1 VSEFGNILIGGIVTG
16 AVYALL
22 AVGYSL
28 VFSVSGALNLAQG
41 AFVAG
46 GALVMYTFEHNAHLS
61 VPLAFVASVAVIT
74 AIVAVI
80 EWLVVRPAIV
90 RVSHASL
97 LMLMGGLLTAF
108 QGAAFLIWGSDP
120 VSLKPFT
127 GSKPLHIGGLFV
139 SPQALWVLGAAALS
153 IGTLAWVM
161 SRTSIGKALRATAE
175 NRIAA
180 RIVGV
185 PTDRMI
191 LLSFMAA
198 AVLGVIAGA
207 VIAPLTQLDFA
218 TMTSYTT
225 QGLIAVTL
233 GGLGT
238 IFGSVAGGL
247 VLGIVQALVSGYVSS
262 LFSTAISL
270 LVLIAIIVLRPQGIL
285 GRMRGIRADV
295 AERASWRIYSP
306 PRLPRRWALGGGAAI
321 VVLMFLLPAV
331 LGPGDMRAANIT
343 GCFCLTI
350 IGLDLLTGV
359 AGQVSLG
366 QVAFMAVGGY
376 VYGVLTV
383 RHGVAPLVAL
393 LVGVGGSALVA
404 AVLGAVSTR
413 LRGLYLAIVTLAF
426 GILVESVANG
436 LDVTGG
442 PSGLVGVPV
451 FSVGGFAFDNDVRFY
466 YLIWGLV
473 GIALLLVANLVR
485 SGRGRILRAMNGDDV
500 GARSL
505 GLRTPRAKATVF
517 ILSACLAS
525 VAGSLYASYF
535 RYLSP
540 DMVGS
545 SKSLEVI
552 TMLVIGGMGTLVGP
566 LVGVALLTWLPLISQ
581 SFANYAPLAT
591 GVLLVLFL
599 RYLPGGLYG
608 AFAEILVRARGLGP
622 RRPPAVAAAGAAP
635 RTGAPPGG
643 DAPRFRRAAAA
654 NGSAPAPDGSAPAR
668 DDVPALRIDGLSK
681 SFGGVDAVRDVSF
694 DVPDGSIC
702 ALIGPNGAGKSTLFN
717 LVTNLYR
724 PDAGTVHLRGEPI
737 TGLTPD
743 RVTKL
748 GLFRTFQTSRVFPQ
762 LTVLENVLVGA
773 YRRERAGYVAQAVRT
788 PATRAEERALQAEA
802 HRLLEVMR
810 LDDRADDP
818 VSSLSFAAHK
828 YVELARALMAHP
840 RLMLLDEPGAGMNDS
855 EIEELAST
863 LGAIHD
869 LGHTL
874 LVVEHNM
881 SLVMGI
887 ADTVVV
893 MDAGR
898 LLARGPAPEIQ
909 QDEAVIDAYF
919 GRTEAHA

>member
-1 VSEFGNILIGGIVTG
+1 
-16 AVYALL
+16 
-22 AVGYSL
+22 
-28 VFSVSGALNLAQG
+28 
-41 AFVAG
+41 
-46 GALVMYTFEHNAHLS
+46 
-61 VPLAFVASVAVIT
+61 
-74 AIVAVI
+74 
-80 EWLVVRPAIV
+80 
-90 RVSHASL
+90 
-97 LMLMGGLLTAF
+97 
-108 QGAAFLIWGSDP
+108 
-120 VSLKPFT
+120 
-127 GSKPLHIGGLFV
+127 
-139 SPQALWVLGAAALS
+139 
-153 IGTLAWVM
+153 
-161 SRTSIGKALRATAE
+161 
-175 NRIAA
+175 
-180 RIVGV
+180 
-185 PTDRMI
+185 
-191 LLSFMAA
+191 
-198 AVLGVIAGA
+198 
-207 VIAPLTQLDFA
+207 
-218 TMTSYTT
+218 
-225 QGLIAVTL
+225 
-233 GGLGT
+233 
-238 IFGSVAGGL
+238 
-247 VLGIVQALVSGYVSS
+247 
-262 LFSTAISL
+262 
-270 LVLIAIIVLRPQGIL
+270 
-285 GRMRGIRADV
+285 
-295 AERASWRIYSP
+295 
-306 PRLPRRWALGGGAAI
+306 
-321 VVLMFLLPAV
+321 
-331 LGPGDMRAANIT
+331 
-343 GCFCLTI
+343 
-350 IGLDLLTGV
+350 
-359 AGQVSLG
+359 
-366 QVAFMAVGGY
+366 
-376 VYGVLTV
+376 
-383 RHGVAPLVAL
+383 
-393 LVGVGGSALVA
+393 
-404 AVLGAVSTR
+404 
-413 LRGLYLAIVTLAF
+413 
-426 GILVESVANG
+426 
-436 LDVTGG
+436 
-442 PSGLVGVPV
+442 VGVPV
-451 FSVGGFAFDNDVRFY
+451 FSVGGFSFDTDARFY

-545 SKSLEVI
+545 QKSLEVI

-566 LVGVALLTWLPLISQ
+566 LVGVALLTWLPVVSQ

-608 AFAEILVRARGLGP
+608 AFAEILVRARGLG
-622 RRPPAVAAAGAAP
+622 RRPAPATATATATAGASASAAGQN
-635 RTGAPPGG
+635 GARPGGG
-643 DAPRFRRAAAA
+643 DAPRFRPAAA
-654 NGSAPAPDGSAPAR
+654 DGAAPAR
-668 DDVPALRIDGLSK
+668 DEAVPALRVDGLSK

-724 PDAGTVHLRGEPI
+724 PDAGTVHLWGEPI

-743 RVTKL
+743 QVTKR

-773 YRRERAGYVAQAVRT
+773 YPRERSGYVAQALRT
-788 PATRAEERALQAEA
+788 PATRAEERALNAEGR
-802 HRLLEVMR
+802 RLLEVMR
-810 LDDRADDP
+810 LGDRADDP

-898 LLARGPAPEIQ
+898 LLARGPAAQIQ

>member
-46 GALVMYTFEHNAHLS
+46 GALVMYTFEHDAHLS
-61 VPLAFVASVAVIT
+61 VPLAFLASVAVIT
-74 AIVAVI
+74 AIVAII
-80 EWLVVRPAIV
+80 EWGIVRPAIV

-127 GSKPLHIGGLFV
+127 GAKPLHIGGLFV
-139 SPQALWVLGAAALS
+139 SPQAFWVLGAAALS

-207 VIAPLTQLDFA
+207 VIAPLTQLDFG

-270 LVLIAIIVLRPQGIL
+270 LVLITIIVLRPQGIL
-285 GRMRGIRADV
+285 GRIRGIRADV

-306 PRLPRRWALGGGAAI
+306 PKLPRRWALVGGAAI
-321 VVLMFLLPAV
+321 VVLMFLGPAF

-350 IGLDLLTGV
+350 IGLDLLTGI

-376 VYGVLTV
+376 VYGILTV

-393 LVGVGGSALVA
+393 LVGIVGSALVA

-451 FSVGGFAFDNDVRFY
+451 FSVGGFSFDTDARFY

-473 GIALLLVANLVR
+473 GLALLLVANLVR

-517 ILSACLAS
+517 IMSACLAS

-545 SKSLEVI
+545 QKSLEVI

-566 LVGVALLTWLPLISQ
+566 LVGVALLTWLPVVSQ

-608 AFAEILVRARGLGP
+608 AFAEILVRARGLG
-622 RRPPAVAAAGAAP
+622 RRPAPAPATASASAARQNGA
-635 RTGAPPGG
+635 RPGDG
-643 DAPRFRRAAAA
+643 DAPRFRRAAADGA
-654 NGSAPAPDGSAPAR
+654 APLR
-668 DDVPALRIDGLSK
+668 DEAVPALRIDGLSK

-724 PDAGTVHLRGEPI
+724 PDAGTVHLWGEPI
-737 TGLTPD
+737 TGVTPD
-743 RVTKL
+743 QVTKR

-773 YRRERAGYVAQAVRT
+773 YPRERSGYVAQALRT
-788 PATRAEERALQAEA
+788 PATRAEERALNAEGR
-802 HRLLEVMR
+802 RLLDVMR
-810 LDDRADDP
+810 LGDRADHP

-898 LLARGPAPEIQ
+898 LLARGPAAEIQ

>member
-1 VSEFGNILIGGIVTG
+1 
-16 AVYALL
+16 
-22 AVGYSL
+22 
-28 VFSVSGALNLAQG
+28 
-41 AFVAG
+41 
-46 GALVMYTFEHNAHLS
+46 MYTFEHSARLS
-61 VPLAFVASVAVIT
+61 IPLAFLASLGVVA
-74 AIVAVI
+74 AIVAII
-80 EWLVVRPAIV
+80 EWTVIRPAVTRI
-90 RVSHASL
+90 SHASL

-108 QGAAFLIWGSDP
+108 EGGAFLLWGSDP
-120 VSLKPFT
+120 VSLRPFS
-127 GSKPLHIGGLFV
+127 GVEPLHVGGLLIA
-139 SPQALWVLGAAALS
+139 PQAFWVLGATALS
-153 IGTLAWVM
+153 IGCLAWLM
-161 SRTSIGKALRATAE
+161 TRTSVGKALRATAE
-175 NRIAA
+175 NRTAA
-180 RIVGV
+180 LLIGV
-185 PTDRMI
+185 PADRMI
-191 LLSFMAA
+191 LLAFVAA

-233 GGLGT
+233 GGLGS

-247 VLGIVQALVSGYVSS
+247 VLGVVQALVSGYVSS

-270 LVLIAIIVLRPQGIL
+270 VVLIAIIVLRPQGLL
-285 GRMRGIRADV
+285 GRGRGARADV

-306 PRLPRRWALGGGAAI
+306 PKLPRTWSRGGAAAL
-321 VVLMFLLPAV
+321 VVLMLLLPQM
-331 LGPGDMRAANIT
+331 LGAGDMRAANIT

-350 IGLDLLTGV
+350 IGLDLLTGI

-366 QVAFMAVGGY
+366 QAAFMAVGGY
-376 VYGVLTV
+376 AYGILTV
-383 RHGVAPLVAL
+383 RHHVPPLAALAAGVAASAAVA
-393 LVGVGGSALVA
+393 G
-404 AVLGAVSTR
+404 VLGAVSTR

-436 LDVTGG
+436 LNVTGG

-451 FSVGGFAFDNDVRFY
+451 FSVAGFAFDTDTRFY

-473 GIALLLVANLVR
+473 GVSALLVANLVR

-505 GLRTPRAKATVF
+505 GLRTPRAKAAVF
-517 ILSACLAS
+517 ILSACLAA

-545 SKSLEVI
+545 QTSLEII

-566 LVGVALLTWLPLISQ
+566 MIGVALLTYLPVASQ
-581 SFANYAPLAT
+581 SFANYAPLVT

-608 AFAEILVRARGLGP
+608 AFLELVTRARRVG
-622 RRPPAVAAAGAAP
+622 RRAP
-635 RTGAPPGG
+635 APPVPAR
-643 DAPRFRRAAAA
+643 APAA
-654 NGSAPAPDGSAPAR
+654 NGDGAGRRPAIPAAALNAR
-668 DDVPALRIDGLSK
+668 APALRIAGVSK

-694 DVPDGSIC
+694 DVPENSIC

-724 PDAGTVHLRGEPI
+724 CDAGRVDLWGDPI

-743 RVTKL
+743 RVTSL

-762 LTVLENVLVGA
+762 LTVLENVLVGG
-773 YRRERAGYVAQAVRT
+773 YGRERAGYLAQALWTRR
-788 PATRAEERALQAEA
+788 TRAEERALRAEA
-802 HRLLEVMR
+802 RRLLEVLH

-818 VSSLSFAAHK
+818 VSSLSFARHK

-840 RLMLLDEPGAGMNDS
+840 RLLLLDEPGAGMNDA
-855 EIEELAST
+855 EIEGLAAT
-863 LGAIHD
+863 LGAIRD
-869 LGHTL
+869 LGHTV

-887 ADTVVV
+887 AESVVV

-898 LLARGPAPEIQ
+898 LLAQGPPTKIQ
-909 QDEAVIDAYF
+909 QDEAVVDAYF
-919 GRTEAHA
+919 GRAEAHA